1 MSEQNTAEVKTEI
14 GEEWWE
20 NRPRTDNV
28 NRNTTFFGLHSASFT
43 CLWPLWVLWC
53 YTVPTKLTARE
64 GWYHCYLHHC
74 YKPGQVSHKEK
85 KGYIWKEIRGE
96 KTNTKTKQNKNQM
109 YRDWVWDGRNNEDST
124 EKKIK
129 LICFIMYISSETWA
143 IR

>member
-1 MSEQNTAEVKTEI
+1 MSEQNTAEVKTET

-28 NRNTTFFGLHSASFT
+28 NRNTTFFRLHSASFT

-53 YTVPTKLTARE
+53 YTVPTKLKQEKGGTTVTFITATSQAKFLTRKRKGIFGRKLE
-64 GWYHCYLHHC
+64 
-74 YKPGQVSHKEK
+74 EK
-85 KGYIWKEIRGE
+85 KQIQ
-96 KTNTKTKQNKNQM
+96 KQNKTKTRGIEIGSEMEEIMKIAQK
-109 YRDWVWDGRNNEDST
+109 
-124 EKKIK
+124 KKIK